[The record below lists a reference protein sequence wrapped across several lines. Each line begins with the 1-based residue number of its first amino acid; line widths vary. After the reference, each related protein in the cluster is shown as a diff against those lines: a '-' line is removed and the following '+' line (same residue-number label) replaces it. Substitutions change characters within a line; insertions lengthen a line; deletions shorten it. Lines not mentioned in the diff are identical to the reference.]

1 MHSYISGTA
10 VARKFSVLYKRC
22 SVKFCKIRRKHLC
35 WSLFFLINLIKKD
48 ITEIPAEVFFCE
60 FYKNFTEHLRVTA
73 SEQLWRS
80 AFYKKPVITGNY
92 SLRLSKTLQDIFN
105 FTISHLDGFN
115 LVTAAQ
121 ARFTC
126 SKSTVETRKQICEI
140 CSQLTTKR
148 TVFS

>member
-1 MHSYISGTA
+1 M
-10 VARKFSVLYKRC
+10 
-22 SVKFCKIRRKHLC
+22 
-35 WSLFFLINLIKKD
+35 NLIKKD

-92 SLRLSKTLQDIFN
+92 SLRLSRTLQDIFN